1 VGLGDGDAAKAEVR
15 NMARLSKCIVTA
27 GLGVEGEF
35 VEMWEILFWGS
46 GGYS

>member
-1 VGLGDGDAAKAEVR
+1 VGLGDVDAAKAEAR
-15 NMARLSKCIVTA
+15 NMARLSKCIVTFE
-27 GLGVEGEF
+27 LEVEGKF